1 MALDASMDTQIDQPA
16 SAESAAAPQKKG
28 VRRRSFM
35 QALGGVAGG
44 VAVMTAAGR
53 AKAGNS
59 WDSATDLSDEK
70 LLEMYTKML
79 KSRWWE
85 EGMKDVFLKGDDK
98 MYGVCH
104 LYIGEEAVAGGCIGA
119 LNDDD
124 YIVSHHRGHG
134 HLINKGGDLNKM
146 SAEMFF
152 REGGYNKGFGG
163 SMHIT
168 DVSKGIL
175 GMNGIVGVSHMLGAG
190 AAYGI
195 KVRGGKQVAVSFG
208 GDGSVNNGW
217 FYGALRNAALYKLPF
232 ISVVENNGFQV
243 SIPTTETIS
252 VRDLSTIGRGLE
264 IPSYTVDGQDIF
276 AVYAVMKRAVERA
289 RNGEGP
295 TLIEAKTHRFY
306 DHAGMARAK
315 IGTLGAFGLPYR
327 SDRDVHAW
335 IANDPLPKFKNA
347 LINLG
352 ILDEKKAAA
361 MEADMKKQV
370 QASIEF
376 ARKSPM
382 PKQDSGLS
390 NVFAT
395 GTVSASQMY
404 V

>member
-1 MALDASMDTQIDQPA
+1 MALDVSMDNHTDSPTA
-16 SAESAAAPQKKG
+16 SVESAATPRKG
-28 VRRRSFM
+28 VRRRAFM

-44 VAVMTAAGR
+44 VAVMASAGR
-53 AKAGNS
+53 ANAGNS
-59 WDSATDLSDEK
+59 WDSTSDLTDDK
-70 LLEMYTKML
+70 LLDMYTKML
-79 KSRWWE
+79 KSRTWE

-134 HLINKGGDLNKM
+134 HLINKGGDINKM

-152 REGGYNKGFGG
+152 RDGGYNRGFGG

-175 GMNGIVGVSHMLGAG
+175 GMNGIVGVSHILGAG

-195 KVRGGKQVAVSFG
+195 KVRGTKQVAMSFG

-232 ISVVENNGFQV
+232 VSIVENNGFQV
-243 SIPTTETIS
+243 TIPTTETIS
-252 VRDLSTIGRGLE
+252 VRDLSTIAKGLE

-276 AVYAVMKRAVERA
+276 AVYAVAKQAVERA
-289 RNGEGP
+289 RAGLGP
-295 TLIEAKTHRFY
+295 TLIEAKTHRYY

-315 IGTLGAFGLPYR
+315 IGVLGAFGLPYR
-327 SDRDVHAW
+327 SDRDLHTW

-382 PKQDSGLS
+382 PKQELGLT
-390 NVFAT
+390 NVFAQ
-395 GTVSASQMY
+395 GSVPASQIY
-404 V
+404 A